1 MDTIVSV
8 VGLLGVLILSLFVKW
23 SGWLLGLDSFFRSE
37 FPIQKLSSA
46 LSLQLKNFPGD
57 VSAQIILIK
66 QPAQAA
72 GLAAYQG
79 WARQFMC
86 YGVWFSASLSAS

>member
-1 MDTIVSV
+1 MI
-8 VGLLGVLILSLFVKW
+8 
-23 SGWLLGLDSFFRSE
+23 GWLLALDNSFRSE

-46 LSLQLKNFPGD
+46 LSLQFKNFPDD
-57 VSAQIILIK
+57 VSAQIITIK
-66 QPAQAA
+66 QPAYAA

-86 YGVWFSASLSAS
+86 YGVWFAASLSAS